1 MKIWSAK
8 IDGVGNHIFLD
19 DTNQMNEAQVRIAI
33 YYILFET
40 SGNMYK
46 RPLVKLDFMKDD
58 QQVQISVQ
66 SLKFCRVYKLLKI
79 E

>member
-1 MKIWSAK
+1 MKIWSAD
-8 IDGVGNHIFLD
+8 IDGMGNHIFLD

-40 SGNMYK
+40 SGDMYR
-46 RPLVKLDFMKDD
+46 RPLVKLNFMKDD

-66 SLKFCRVYKLLKI
+66 SLKFCRVYKLLKV